1 MTAPEDLRPILNV
14 LIALWMDLAT
24 LELLKLPPDLN
35 RRIFFIFEEL
45 ASLPPLAAL
54 HGLVTRGRK
63 HGGCAV
69 LVTQDPGQL
78 ATIYGPELAQTILQ
92 NCGTWVLFRSNNAQA
107 AKFLADQVGQ
117 FEEIEKTQSLSVGPG
132 DAARDGATYTAHR
145 VTRPVLFPSELQT
158 LPDLT
163 AFLLLHGDYPRTK
176 IHLTYQDLPEVAP
189 AFLLNPKF
197 IIPKKGVP
205 ALPAPKSSEPEQ
217 PISPQPVNISS
228 NIPKFKNLKKDF
240 MGKLEED

>member
-1 MTAPEDLRPILNV
+1 MTASEDLRPILKT
-14 LIALWMDLAT
+14 LICLWMDLAT
-24 LELLKLPPDLN
+24 LELLTLPPDPN

-78 ATIYGPELAQTILQ
+78 ATIYGSELAQTLLQ
-92 NCGTWVLFRSNNAQA
+92 NCGTWVIFRCNNAQA
-107 AKFLADQVGQ
+107 ARFLADQVGQ
-117 FEEIEKTQSLSVGPG
+117 FEQIEKTKSLSVGPG
-132 DAARDGATYTAHR
+132 DAARDGASYTAQR
-145 VTRPVLFPSELQT
+145 VIRPALLPSELQT

-163 AFLLLHGDYPRTK
+163 GFLLLHGDFPRTK

-197 IIPKKGVP
+197 IIPAKGVP
-205 ALPAPKSSEPEQ
+205 ALPLPDSLEPEAPSQ
-217 PISPQPVNISS
+217 GNPLPVQSGKAGFKSVMN
-228 NIPKFKNLKKDF
+228 KFKKS
-240 MGKLEED
+240 LEK